1 MSLMKQIPTRRDI
14 GEYYGYPKCCIDAF
28 EKNKLK
34 RPSKLQSKISK
45 SQGFIPCISCCKLI
59 MEDKIKIYNLIQNRE
74 CELPYPN
81 DEGKR
86 IEYTLLC
93 RKISLKNTQFNKIK
107 KITKYTE
114 STYEP
119 DSVLCKI
126 IVNKIIRRTRI
137 KRCTKK
143 KLLM

>member
-1 MSLMKQIPTRRDI
+1 MKQIPNRRDI

-28 EKNKLK
+28 EKNKYK

-45 SQGFIPCISCCKLI
+45 FQGFIPCISCCKLI

-86 IEYTLLC
+86 IEYTMLC
-93 RKISLKNTQFNKIK
+93 KKISLKNTQFK
-107 KITKYTE
+107 KITKYVK

-119 DSVLCKI
+119 ESVLYKI
-126 IVNKIIRRTRI
+126 IVNKIIRRSRI

-143 KLLM
+143 KLLNLN

>member
-14 GEYYGYPKCCIDAF
+14 GEYYGYPKCCIEGF

-34 RPSKLQSKISK
+34 RPSKLQSKIAK
-45 SQGFIPCISCCKLI
+45 SQGFIPCMSCCKLI
-59 MEDKIKIYNLIQNRE
+59 IEDEIKIENLIKNRE
-74 CELPYPN
+74 CELPFPN

-86 IEYTLLC
+86 IEYTMLC
-93 RKISLKNTQFNKIK
+93 KKISLKNTQFK
-107 KITKYTE
+107 KITKYVK

-119 DSVLCKI
+119 ESVLYKI
-126 IVNKIIRRTRI
+126 IVNKIIRRSRI

-143 KLLM
+143 KLLNLN